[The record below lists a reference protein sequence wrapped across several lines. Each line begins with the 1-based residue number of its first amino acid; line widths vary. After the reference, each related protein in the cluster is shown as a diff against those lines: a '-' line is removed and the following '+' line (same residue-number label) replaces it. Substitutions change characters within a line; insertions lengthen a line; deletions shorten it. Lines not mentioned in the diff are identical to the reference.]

1 METKNELRA
10 QADKFFEQACA
21 ELKINTMLPDVSFLP
36 ERNQKAI
43 LAFYKLS
50 VIIQCVNEDW
60 EPNWQNWE
68 ERKYFPWF
76 DVLPAGLGYSITY
89 HTASDTNAFIGSRL
103 CFKSAGLTA
112 EWAQKLLPLYEDMLL
127 IN

>member
-10 QADKFFEQACA
+10 QADNYFEQACK
-21 ELKINTMLPDVSFLP
+21 ELGITNALPDVSMLP

-60 EPNWQNWE
+60 EPNWQDWA

-76 DVLPAGLGYSITY
+76 DVLPAGLGYSHTNF
-89 HTASDTNAFIGSRL
+89 TASDTTANLGSRL
-103 CFKSAGLTA
+103 CFKSVGLAA
-112 EWAQKLLPLYEDMLL
+112 EWAQKLLPLYEDFLL
-127 IN
+127 IS